1 MRVTAYRPSGNAVV
15 ERPHATLNKLFATTV
30 SKDQRD
36 WDEHLPFVCFAYNTA
51 IHSTTGFTPFY
62 LMFMREANIGVDLVS
77 DVNLNKFEGP
87 IAEYVS
93 LMRDRMREAYD
104 SVCVGMRTSFEKAKR
119 RYDERVKA
127 CHFEVGQKV
136 WYFCPRRRVGISYK
150 WSLATSGP
158 YIITKK
164 INDANFV
171 IRLTPKHRAFV
182 VNIDRLRAYADGV
195 VSLPASSESD
205 GVTAVT
211 TRSVSDGD
219 ASIPV
224 SRVSD
229 GVVLV
234 PEIDSDDRPL
244 SVDKTRPHRKVRPPT
259 RLIES

>member
-1 MRVTAYRPSGNAVV
+1 MVFGY
-15 ERPHATLNKLFATTV
+15 E
-30 SKDQRD
+30 
-36 WDEHLPFVCFAYNTA
+36 WA
-51 IHSTTGFTPFY
+51 I
-62 LMFMREANIGVDLVS
+62 
-77 DVNLNKFEGP
+77 
-87 IAEYVS
+87 
-93 LMRDRMREAYD
+93 
-104 SVCVGMRTSFEKAKR
+104 
-119 RYDERVKA
+119 
-127 CHFEVGQKV
+127 
-136 WYFCPRRRVGISYK
+136 
-150 WSLATSGP
+150 
-158 YIITKK
+158 IITKK